1 MTDDS
6 DGFPDLPEVPPT
18 QQMQELLSAYRD
30 QTHRTSAQ
38 IESALQSVTAQVGSA
53 SAAATA
59 TGISTTGKVGLAATL
74 LGVAGVV
81 GLALSQPQ
89 QEPQATQAEPVAAS
103 TPAVEPPLD
112 APEAESVAPEDSAV
126 SEEPP
131 EEPLE
136 DDSAPV
142 EIPSQKV
149 RAQAKAT
156 PKAKPKTAAKVKPK
170 PTKPPPAD
178 TLADELRRLQQVRAA
193 LRAGTPAR
201 ARALI
206 ESHRR
211 DYPDS
216 TLARERD
223 ATEVAALC
231 AERRDADAKRKAAA
245 FARAYPGSSQD
256 LLADC
261 DG

>member
-38 IESALQSVTAQVGSA
+38 VESALQTVTAQVGSA
-53 SAAATA
+53 GAAATA
-59 TGISTTGKVGLAATL
+59 TGVSTTAKVGLAATL
-74 LGVAGVV
+74 FGVAGIV
-81 GLALSQPQ
+81 GLALSQPP
-89 QEPQATQAEPVAAS
+89 QEPQATRAEPLTAS
-103 TPAVEPPLD
+103 APAVEPVVEPVVEE
-112 APEAESVAPEDSAV
+112 AGAESVPFEDSAV
-126 SEEPP
+126 SEDAHEEDSTSVELPTP
-131 EEPLE
+131 E
-136 DDSAPV
+136 V
-142 EIPSQKV
+142 
-149 RAQAKAT
+149 QAK
-156 PKAKPKTAAKVKPK
+156 PKAKPKAKPQAKPKPK
-170 PTKPPPAD
+170 PTKPAPAD

-216 TLARERD
+216 TFARERD

-231 AERRDADAKRKAAA
+231 AEDRDADAKRKAAA
-245 FARAYPGSSQD
+245 FAKAYPGSSQD